1 MFLRQIQL
9 TNFLS
14 FGLNPVCLPLE
25 PLNVLIGPNG
35 SGKSNL
41 IEAVRLLQAAPD
53 DVAEPVRLGGGV
65 QDWIW
70 KGDPHGSATVDA
82 VVENPKGR
90 MPLRHVLQFRES
102 GHRFEVVDE
111 RIENEHAYP
120 QSDETDAY
128 FYYRLQNGHPVL
140 NVREEKR
147 ALRREDVHPQFS
159 ILGQRKDPDQYPEI
173 TYLGMA
179 YKQIRVYRDWTFG
192 RGAPARGS
200 QEADLDNTH
209 LSEEFLNLGMVLN
222 RMQMDYSLRERLVEM
237 LRELYPGVSDFGTS
251 VNAGK
256 VQVYLREGKY
266 AIPATRLSDG
276 TLRWLCLL
284 AILLDP
290 TPPPLVC
297 IEEPELG
304 LHPDVL
310 PLLAQLLREASE
322 RTQLIVTTHSEV
334 LVDAL
339 TETPESVV
347 VCEKH
352 EDTTEFTRLSR
363 ESLADWLEKYTLG
376 QLWSRGEIGGN
387 RW

>member
-1 MFLRQIQL
+1 MFLRQIEL

-14 FGLNPVCLPLE
+14 FGASPVCLLLE

-53 DVAEPVRLGGGV
+53 DLAEPVRLGGGV

-70 KGDPHGSATVDA
+70 KGDPQGAATID
-82 VVENPKGR
+82 VVAENSGDR
-90 MPLRHVLQFRES
+90 RPLRHVLLFRES
-102 GHRFEVVDE
+102 GHRFELADE
-111 RIENEHAYP
+111 RIENEHAHP
-120 QSDETDAY
+120 DETDPY
-128 FYYRLQNGHPVL
+128 FYYRFQNGHPVL
-140 NVREEKR
+140 NVREER
-147 ALRREDVHPQFS
+147 RSLRREDVNPQLS
-159 ILGQRKDPDQYPEI
+159 ILAQRKDPDQYPEI
-173 TYLGMA
+173 TYLGTA

-192 RGAPARGS
+192 RAAPARGA
-200 QEADLDNTH
+200 QQADLNNTH
-209 LSEEFLNLGMVLN
+209 VSEDFFNLGMVLN
-222 RMQMDYSLRERLVEM
+222 RMRMDYPLKQKFVEM
-237 LRELYPGVSDFGTS
+237 LCELYPGISDYDTFI
-251 VNAGK
+251 NAGK
-256 VQVYLREGKY
+256 VQVILHEGRF
-266 AIPATRLSDG
+266 AVPATRLSDG

-310 PLLAQLLREASE
+310 PHLAQLLREASE
-322 RTQLIVTTHSEV
+322 RMQLIVTTHSEV
-334 LVDAL
+334 LMDAL
-339 TETPESVV
+339 TDTPESVV
-347 VCEKH
+347 VCEKN

-376 QLWSRGEIGGN
+376 QLWSKGEIGGN